1 MREISMTFFMQ
12 DWVVKD
18 ASYYFRNEQLNLT
31 ITDLFQE

>member
-1 MREISMTFFMQ
+1 MREVSMTFFVQ

-18 ASYYFRNEQLNLT
+18 ASYFRNEQLNLT